1 MTEKEMTGLLLQLA
15 DLGVTGINVYYSG
28 GGDDG
33 AIETIV
39 YTKEKLSNDEE
50 AFETIASLDT
60 WGSHVLNLKDLDSTL
75 CNNIEEFA
83 QDKLLNDIEDWW
95 DAQGGHGNLC
105 ICVPSGKYN
114 IYNHIYIT
122 HTEDYTH
129 EGSLLN
135 KTEND

>member
-1 MTEKEMTGLLLQLA
+1 MTENEMTGLLLQLA
-15 DLGVTGINVYYSG
+15 DLGVTGINVNYSG

-60 WGSHVLNLKDLDSTL
+60 WGETALNLNNLDSGL
-75 CNNIEEFA
+75 YSLIEDFA

-95 DAQGGHGNLC
+95 NDQGGYGNLS
-105 ICVPSGKYN
+105 ICVPSGKYIIN
-114 IYNHIYIT
+114 NHINIT